1 MIRHAHPIVVAA
13 LVGAC
18 SGEAGVGNEPS
29 SPPAAPANVTVERE
43 DHHLL
48 VRWDDLAASEARFVV
63 ARGEV
68 AAEGETADASS
79 LVELT
84 TVVADQRL
92 YRDLSAEGDSFYVYG
107 VASENAAGRSEFVMT
122 RDGGIAPRS
131 SASAAGPCVVALP
144 SSSDRDGD
152 GLADEEELEGWSV
165 SIDETGRGGITR
177 RVVQSS
183 PERADTDDDGVCDL
197 EERRLRIDPTRADT
211 DADGLDDEAELRRW
225 ASSPTN
231 VDTDGDADGNTV
243 FFDGSELERYGTS
256 PTLDDTDGDGVSD
269 FVEVNQNASN
279 PRLANLPQA
288 RLTAVGDLNVALD
301 VTLATGGS
309 QQSAVTQAFVQSEET
324 AISETS
330 AVATTVSTE
339 RSVEAS
345 ASVGASFP
353 SGFSMS
359 VEATTTEREGYVE
372 EASTTW
378 SESTSRSAQEAFE
391 EATDRVVRRSQTI
404 EGGTLEVQIQ
414 VDNVGPRAFELNDVV
429 ITALRRDPR
438 NRASFSGIATLSLP
452 EAAASIT
459 LAPGESAGPF
469 LAEAAISAS
478 SALELLEQP
487 SGVFFRAASFQLVDR
502 TGENFQ
508 FVVGEATNNRTALI
522 TLDYGGE
529 RPLERYRVATN
540 VERRD
545 GARLAGVRLVD
556 ALRSVVGLEDNE
568 LETAPNEAG
577 VEILTRL
584 RDVAA
589 TEKDGGTAR
598 FWAVIAAENSA
609 AFQPVGARLLG
620 PELDFS
626 ELRLLPRDRVY
637 LAYVSDEDGDGLF
650 SREERLNGTSDQ
662 QADSDGDGLSDFDEI
677 RTSWGVFSN
686 LPYYQD
692 RPLVASSP
700 IQADAD
706 GDGWNDALERDA
718 GTDPNRADT
727 DADGA
732 IDSEDDDPLL
742 GLSAPAIHLAGT
754 VGSELVDALVVD
766 SAGNRYVWGASE
778 GDFDDDG
785 DHAIRELF
793 AWPRFLASYD
803 PEGETRWAIELE
815 DIEDDESQPFLRI
828 DDADRVSFV
837 ERLYADAIPGA
848 SGRSVY
854 LSVFE
859 PDGGVAEARV
869 LRSGNFSDQVAD
881 LEVHE
886 YTPLPGGRY
895 VLGATGGA
903 GFSARERLVFV
914 DASGT
919 VTAAPIQIFQGTRP
933 EAAFARPTGEVV
945 VPAGCRLQ
953 WFTESGGFFDEG
965 NQDLCGVTREQFI
978 VRVHRDSN
986 GDQTLL
992 LESGEQL
999 RLNDADALV
1008 WRRPPPAGVDVG
1020 LDLKIDALGRP
1031 VFAGQSTNDQEWV
1044 VWSVDETGEEV
1055 YAFSLPQAD
1064 IESLSVFPGRDGDLH
1079 VAGHSKNGFGGRR
1092 RPRGQDDIILLRN
1105 PQVLFGR

>member
-1 MIRHAHPIVVAA
+1 MSRLAHLFLVAS
-13 LVGAC
+13 LFGGC
-18 SGEAGVGNEPS
+18 SGGSDVANGPS
-29 SPPAAPANVTVERE
+29 SPPTAPANVTVERE
-43 DHHLL
+43 DGHLL
-48 VRWDDLAASEARFVV
+48 VRWDDASEGEDRFVV
-63 ARGEV
+63 VRAEV
-68 AAEGETADASS
+68 GVEGETADAPE
-79 LVELT
+79 LMQLT

-92 YRDLSAEGDSFYVYG
+92 YRDLSAESGRFYVYG
-107 VASENAAGRSEFVMT
+107 VASENAAGRSEIAVAA
-122 RDGGIAPRS
+122 GGGVTPRS
-131 SASAAGPCVVALP
+131 ADPGSGPCVVAVP

-152 GLADEEELEGWSV
+152 GLADDDEVAGWSV
-165 SIDETGRGGITR
+165 SIDETGRGGTVQR
-177 RVVQSS
+177 EVQSS
-183 PERADTDDDGVCDL
+183 FELADTDGDGVCDL

-231 VDTDGDADGNTV
+231 VDTDGDAEGNTV

-256 PTLDDTDGDGVSD
+256 PTLADTDGDGRSD
-269 FVEVNQNASN
+269 FIEVNQNATN
-279 PRLANLPQA
+279 PRLADLPQA
-288 RLTAVGDLNVALD
+288 RLTVVGDMNVALD
-301 VTLATGGS
+301 VTLATGQT
-309 QQSAVTQAFVQSEET
+309 QQNAVSQAFVQSQET
-324 AISETS
+324 TLSNTS
-330 AVATTVSTE
+330 AVATSVSTE

-359 VEATTTEREGYVE
+359 VEASTTEREGYVE

-378 SESTSRSAQEAFE
+378 SEGTSRSSQEAFE
-391 EATDRVVRRSQTI
+391 EATDRVVSQSQTI
-404 EGGTLEVQIQ
+404 EGGTLEVQIE
-414 VDNVGPRAFELNDVV
+414 VENVGPRTFELNDVV
-429 ITALRRDPR
+429 VTALRRDSR
-438 NRASFSGIATLSLP
+438 SRASFSAIATLSLP
-452 EAAASIT
+452 EAAASVT

-478 SALELLEQP
+478 TALELLEQP
-487 SGVFFRAASFQLVDR
+487 TGVFFRAASFQLVDR

-508 FVVGEATNNRTALI
+508 FVVGEATNNRTALV

-540 VERRD
+540 VERQN

-556 ALRSVVGLEDNE
+556 VLRSVVGLEETE

-589 TEKDGGTAR
+589 TEKNGGTAR
-598 FWAVIAAENSA
+598 FWAVIAAENSTGN
-609 AFQPVGARLLG
+609 QPVGDRLLD

-662 QADSDGDGLSDFDEI
+662 DVDSDRDGLSDFDEI

-686 LPYYQD
+686 LPYYLD

-706 GDGWNDALERDA
+706 RDGWDDAREKEA

-732 IDSEDDDPLL
+732 IDSEDDEPLL
-742 GLSAPAIHLAGT
+742 GLAPPAIHLAGT
-754 VGSELVDALVVD
+754 VGSELVDSLVVD
-766 SAGNRYVWGASE
+766 SEGNRYVFGGSE
-778 GDFDDDG
+778 GDFDGDG
-785 DHAIRELF
+785 DYARRELF
-793 AWPRFLASYD
+793 VRPRFLASYD

-815 DIEDDESQPFLRI
+815 DIDQYEPQPFLRI

-837 ERLYADAIPGA
+837 ERLYSGAIAGA
-848 SGRSVY
+848 TGGSVY
-854 LSVFE
+854 LAAFE
-859 PDGGVAEARV
+859 PDGSVAEARV
-869 LRSGNFSDQVAD
+869 LRSGSFSSEIANLV
-881 LEVHE
+881 VHE
-886 YTPLPGGRY
+886 YALLPDGRY
-895 VLGATGGA
+895 VLGATGGS
-903 GFSARERLVFV
+903 GFLPRQRLVFV

-919 VTAAPIQIFQGTRP
+919 VTAAPIQLGNTRP
-933 EAAFARPTGEVV
+933 EAAFAVPTGEVV

-953 WFTESGGFFDEG
+953 WFTETGGFFDDAT
-965 NQDLCGVTREQFI
+965 QDLCGVTRDQLI
-978 VRVHRDSN
+978 VRAHREED
-986 GDQTLL
+986 GDQILL

-999 RLNDADALV
+999 RLNDADAMV
-1008 WRRPPPAGVDVG
+1008 WRRPPPAGVDVA

-1031 VFAGQSTNDQEWV
+1031 VFAGQSTINDEWV

-1055 YAFSLPQAD
+1055 YTFSLPRTD
-1064 IESLSVFPGRDGDLH
+1064 LLSLSVFPGRDGDLH
-1079 VAGHSKNGFGGRR
+1079 VAGHSRNGFGGRR
-1092 RPRGQDDIILLRN
+1092 RARGQDDIVLLRN
-1105 PQVLFGR
+1105 PQLLFGR